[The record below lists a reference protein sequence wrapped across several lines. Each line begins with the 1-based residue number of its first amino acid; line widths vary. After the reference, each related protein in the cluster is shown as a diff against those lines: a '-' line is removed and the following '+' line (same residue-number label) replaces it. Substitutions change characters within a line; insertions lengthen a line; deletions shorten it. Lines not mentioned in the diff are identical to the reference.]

1 MMTRTIARRRTFG
14 AVAAV
19 VLLVLSACGGAAGDT
34 PPPDADAQALAFAQC
49 MRDNGVVDFPDP
61 APGQELSQAFQHQD
75 VQAEDQ
81 ATIDRAT
88 AACEDLLPQQE
99 HEGGHDAER
108 EETELAL
115 AECLRAQ
122 GLDVPDDLGGL
133 SHDADDEL
141 LAAMEKCRD
150 EIAGGDHE

>member
-1 MMTRTIARRRTFG
+1 MITRTIARRRTFG

-19 VLLVLSACGGAAGDT
+19 VLLVLSACGRAAEDT
-34 PPPDADAQALAFAQC
+34 APDADAQALAFAQC

-61 APGQELSQAFQHQD
+61 APGQELSQAFQHED

-81 ATIDRAT
+81 ATIEKALT
-88 AACEDLLPQQE
+88 ACQNLLPQQE
-99 HEGGHDAER
+99 HEGGHDKQR
-108 EETELAL
+108 EETELLL